1 MESSEK
7 KQPCSQ
13 SRDETAEAP
22 PEPLQIEPSFD
33 LPPEAVLR
41 QASLL
46 ASVGD
51 RREAVDLLRSAIE
64 AAEAG
69 FTDAE
74 QMQALLDSL
83 AELLWQLDER
93 DEAKLYAN
101 RALQVRLS
109 AR

>member
-1 MESSEK
+1 MEPSEK
-7 KQPCSQ
+7 RQPASQ
-13 SRDETAEAP
+13 SRETKGEAP

-33 LPPEAVLR
+33 LPPEEVLR

-46 ASVGD
+46 ASIGD

-64 AAEAG
+64 MAEAG
-69 FTDAE
+69 FTNAE
-74 QMQALLDSL
+74 QMQALLEFM

-93 DEAKLYAN
+93 DEARLYAN
-101 RALQVRLS
+101 RAIQVWLA